1 MGNDIIIVKISEK
14 LDLIIGI
21 MIGLV
26 GVIILFFSWYAKLLQ
41 YDIGFVMLVAS
52 LIYIVFRRR
61 FTGESKDI
69 SFDLKKQTA
78 LLLNII
84 FVVFFAASIL
94 LLWLNLYH
102 RPPLYFL
109 LISAM
114 SAIIAIEILHFNRE
128 TKVSPILLKIILLSL
143 NIRAGIFYEFN
154 DLIGSD
160 IFQHAKMIRQILSIG
175 FVTPESM
182 DFSKYASFPIF
193 HLIIASTSLITS
205 LTVKNSLFFTV
216 VFFSIISTI
225 LIYLIGKSVVGVK
238 FGLFAMLLAN
248 ISDMFIVRGV
258 TSITPGSIVFCW
270 FLIILYLLFKDLN
283 NMVKN
288 SAIKVFLIIVL
299 ILTHQLSTFA
309 SFISLVGIS
318 IGKRFYEYLYAHG
331 KHIQSIL
338 ITTSTLLL
346 FGVALQSY
354 WMYAYVNI
362 EAGITF
368 FDFAV
373 RPIVLALESGD
384 FVSSPSSSVYA
395 TYYAQ
400 HSTLSNILFHLGYLI
415 LLFFAV
421 IGALIWLSPKEIDSK
436 KFVVII
442 APISLYLFIYGIPL
456 TGIGNAQLSTRWLGF
471 AYLFLV
477 FLATQGIFAL
487 VGLVKRN
494 GNKVIAIS
502 FTMLLFTFI
511 MITTPYINGDSPLY
525 CKDRWPR
532 AALMDSELQAAKTIT
547 NTYNGTIQTD
557 HNYMATIFRELSF
570 NATIEGMDL
579 SDMETLNKDMV
590 ILRTCMLKEPVTL
603 GWMGGELGV
612 VKMVDE
618 DFFKIF
624 ETPKH
629 SLVYDNGGVK
639 VYLSDKTGEGDI

>member
-1 MGNDIIIVKISEK
+1 LDIVVAII
-14 LDLIIGI
+14 
-21 MIGLV
+21 IGLV
-26 GVIILFFSWYAKLLQ
+26 GVIILFFSWYAKLFQ

-69 SFDLKKQTA
+69 SFDLKKRTA

-102 RPPLYFL
+102 RPLLYFL
-109 LISAM
+109 LVSAM
-114 SAIIAIEILHFNRE
+114 SAIIAIEILHFNRG

-154 DLIGSD
+154 SLIGND
-160 IFQHAKMIRQILSIG
+160 IFQHAKIIRQILSIG

-182 DFSKYASFPIF
+182 DFTKYVSFPIF
-193 HLIIASTSLITS
+193 HLTTASTSLISS
-205 LTVKNSLFFTV
+205 LTVKDSLFFTV

-225 LIYLIGKSVVGVK
+225 FIYLIGKTIVNVK

-258 TSITPGSIVFCW
+258 TSITPGAIVFCW
-270 FLIILYLLFKDLN
+270 FLIILYLLYRDLHS
-283 NMVKN
+283 VLKN
-288 SAIKVFLIIVL
+288 SVIKIFLIIVL
-299 ILTHQLSTFA
+299 ILTHQLSTCA
-309 SFISLVGIS
+309 SFISLAGIS
-318 IGKRFYEYLYAHG
+318 IGKRFYEYVYTHN
-331 KHIQSIL
+331 KHSQGIL
-338 ITTSTLLL
+338 ITSCTLLL

-354 WMYAYVNI
+354 WMYAYIDI
-362 EAGITF
+362 ETGKTF
-368 FDFAV
+368 FHFAV
-373 RPIVLALESGD
+373 RPIVRALESGD
-384 FVSSPSSSVYA
+384 FFSTPSSSMYVA
-395 TYYAQ
+395 YYAQ
-400 HSTLSNILFHLGYLI
+400 YSTLSNILFHLGYLI

-421 IGALIWLSPKEIDSK
+421 VGALIWLSPKEIDSK

-477 FLATQGIFAL
+477 FLATQSIFAL

-494 GNKVIAIS
+494 SNKVIAIS

-532 AALMDSELQAAKTIT
+532 AALTDSEIQAAKTIT
-547 NTYNGTIQTD
+547 NIYEDIIQTD
-557 HNYMATIFRELSF
+557 RTYRATIFRELPF
-570 NATIEGMDL
+570 DATIK
-579 SDMETLNKDMV
+579 DMTPLDTETLNKGM
-590 ILRTCMLKEPVTL
+590 ILTRTCISNEPVACEML
-603 GWMGGELGV
+603 GGELSIVTIPG
-612 VKMVDE
+612 DE
-618 DFFKIF
+618 FFEKF

-629 SLVYDNGGVK
+629 DIVYDNGGVK
-639 VYLSDKTGEGDI
+639 AYLSVSD